1 MVDILAS
8 QASNGVTPVA
18 RDWTKI
24 TLGELVH
31 GQKLV
36 FVDGDTP
43 VEEACQVHPTRKVGL
58 MGDAC

>member
-8 QASNGVTPVA
+8 QASNGSKPVA

-24 TLGELVH
+24 TLEELVQ

-43 VEEACQVHPTRKVGL
+43 VEEACQVHSRKGVVS
-58 MGDAC
+58 

>member
-8 QASNGVTPVA
+8 QAGNGIKPVV

-24 TLGELVH
+24 PLGELVH

-43 VEEACQVHPTRKVGL
+43 VEEACQVSSPQS
-58 MGDAC
+58 MSD

>member
-1 MVDILAS
+1 MVDILA
-8 QASNGVTPVA
+8 ANNGSKPVA

-24 TLGELVH
+24 TVGELVQ

-43 VEEACQVHPTRKVGL
+43 VEEACQV
-58 MGDAC
+58 